1 MSLGLHRPIP
11 SIPPYSD
18 SSLCYILPLPRY
30 TDRVGR
36 PIVVLTLKEVRRDE
50 HGKMDDLKEWSC
62 WALEMIRR
70 ALHDYWG
77 GDTWDDDKGK
87 SSRGGGGKR
96 GKGGEGCVIM
106 VDANGAG
113 YRNLV
118 RFTHAAR
125 KPADQKGSGDATDPT
140 GSWT

>member
-1 MSLGLHRPIP
+1 
-11 SIPPYSD
+11 
-18 SSLCYILPLPRY
+18 
-30 TDRVGR
+30 
-36 PIVVLTLKEVRRDE
+36 
-50 HGKMDDLKEWSC
+50 MDDLKEWSC